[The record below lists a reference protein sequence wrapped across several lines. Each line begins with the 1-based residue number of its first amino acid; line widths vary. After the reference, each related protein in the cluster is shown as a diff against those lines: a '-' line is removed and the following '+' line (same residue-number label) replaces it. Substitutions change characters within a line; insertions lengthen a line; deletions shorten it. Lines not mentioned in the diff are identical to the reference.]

1 MTATLTHHKR
11 HQLLLDLL
19 KLLAVHGTDLTH
31 TKGNITLT
39 DKLLVILIKNLL
51 RRLILQ
57 ITSRRKHLS
66 GKLLD
71 LDPRDQRKSTGS
83 DLIRLRTGR

>member
-19 KLLAVHGTDLTH
+19 KLLAVHGTDLTN

-39 DKLLVILIKNLL
+39 DKLLVILVKKSPPETYPSDYFP
-51 RRLILQ
+51 Q
-57 ITSRRKHLS
+57 KTSP
-66 GKLLD
+66 GQT
-71 LDPRDQRKSTGS
+71 PRS
-83 DLIRLRTGR
+83 

>member
-19 KLLAVHGTDLTH
+19 KLLAVHGTDLTN

-39 DKLLVILIKNLL
+39 DKLLVILVKNLL

-57 ITSRRKHLS
+57 ITSPQKTS
-66 GKLLD
+66 PGQT
-71 LDPRDQRKSTGS
+71 PRS
-83 DLIRLRTGR
+83 